1 MAMRTIDPDTWSRR
15 ASYNTFVNNTNP
27 TFSITTR
34 VDVTRLYNRCKKEK
48 TSFFIDFLYI
58 ATRCLNEIEEMRT
71 RIKGEDVVVYDA
83 IDPGFVVIKEDESII
98 NGRVKM
104 TDDYYE
110 FYNSVRD
117 TIEYLKANESEDR
130 MNKNQTTDIFYTSCL
145 PWMDFTSVTHPYN
158 YPDRESCSIPRIT
171 WGMAT
176 EESDRW
182 TMALDIAAH
191 HALID
196 GYQICKGVMGIQEA
210 LNDLRFF

>member
-104 TDDYYE
+104 TDDYYG

-130 MNKNQTTDIFYTSCL
+130 MNKNQTNDIFYTSCL

-158 YPDRESCSIPRIT
+158 YPDASPVSPGGESPRNRTVGPWPWTSLHTTHSSTDIRSVRES
-171 WGMAT
+171 WG
-176 EESDRW
+176 
-182 TMALDIAAH
+182 
-191 HALID
+191 
-196 GYQICKGVMGIQEA
+196 YKKP
-210 LNDLRFF
+210 